1 MVVGRRMR
9 FKNKTYKIPSC
20 QVVLY
25 VNRTR
30 EFEIDCLMI
39 LREHWWQLTWKVKFI
54 FLCVPTRVCVCLCL
68 CGVMGMEYV
77 YLMLMEVK
85 KVSCFIT
92 FYLFLLR
99 QNLSL
104 SRLVVIKTQ

>member
-68 CGVMGMEYV
+68 CGVMEMEYV
-77 YLMLMEVK
+77 YLMLME
-85 KVSCFIT
+85 IT
-92 FYLFLLR
+92 EGILLHHFLPFSSETK
-99 QNLSL
+99 SL
-104 SRLVVIKTQ
+104 TK